1 MYEYIVLYKSLHC
14 LLYTVQNLALSA
26 LQGAKF
32 NIASS
37 SLYKIVF
44 FTVQN
49 IALSALHP
57 TVHKLALSAHTMYI
71 ICSCQL
77 YVLHTVLYYKLA
89 LPALHRI
96 QHLHCHLF
104 TVKNVAFLAFMILV
118 LNWWNSWR
126 KTDVYIQ
133 YIYLISKQNM
143 YNWTKRGHKTHVLK
157 VAFQR
162 YFHQSN
168 QPI

>member
-1 MYEYIVLYKSLHC
+1 M
-14 LLYTVQNLALSA
+14 QNLALSA

-44 FTVQN
+44 CTVQN
-49 IALSALHP
+49 MALSALHP
-57 TVHKLALSAHTMYI
+57 AVHKLALSAHTMYI
-71 ICSCQL
+71 IC
-77 YVLHTVLYYKLA
+77 TVVASSMSYILYYKLA

-118 LNWWNSWR
+118 LN
-126 KTDVYIQ
+126 
-133 YIYLISKQNM
+133 
-143 YNWTKRGHKTHVLK
+143 
-157 VAFQR
+157 
-162 YFHQSN
+162 
-168 QPI
+168 